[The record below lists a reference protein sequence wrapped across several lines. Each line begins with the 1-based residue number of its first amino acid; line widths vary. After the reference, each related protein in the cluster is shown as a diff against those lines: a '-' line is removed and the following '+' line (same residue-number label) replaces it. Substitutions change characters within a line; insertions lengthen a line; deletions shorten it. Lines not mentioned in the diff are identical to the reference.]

1 MKLLIALMLMVI
13 FASLAI
19 IHFYWALGGRR
30 SVNAAVPVFADNQQ
44 PLFKPGPLPTL
55 IVGLGLLC
63 FAGVILLQMNMITV
77 SWVPAQ
83 FVRYISWGIT
93 AIFILRAIGDF
104 KYVGFFKSVKATD
117 FGRMDSQYYSPLCL
131 LISILTSILH
141 FY

>member
-1 MKLLIALMLMVI
+1 MKLLIALMLIMI

-30 SVNAAVPVFADNQQ
+30 SVNAAIPAFADNQQ
-44 PLFKPGPLPTL
+44 PLFRPGPLATI

-63 FAGVILLQMNMITV
+63 FAGVIALQMNMITV

-83 FVRYISWGIT
+83 SVRYISWGIT

-117 FGRMDSQYYSPLCL
+117 FGRMDTQYYSPLCL
-131 LISILTSILH
+131 LISTLIFILH